1 MSVADPPHVEAQTP
15 AASAGP
21 GLGQHVR
28 GSNLVLAASGI
39 GAVLELGSQVMAV
52 RYLSTSAFGA
62 FAFALA
68 VALFLQGVAQFGMP
82 LAVSRFAPMR
92 REAEDHGGVVG
103 VVAIAMGV
111 ALGLGALLAI
121 LVLAFALVAPGS
133 VVSPASAHALRLLAL
148 MIPLEA
154 MIAVST
160 SVFAVFGRTR
170 AIIIRGSLITPA
182 LKCAA
187 TAAVVLAGGGV
198 TALAGGYLA
207 ASAIGAVLAGWLV
220 VGILRETGLVTRLP
234 GPRAW
239 RGPRG
244 WRGPRAWGTREVL
257 PFAAVA
263 LSTTLVWSV
272 LEMSDAI
279 LLGFL
284 KGPDDVAELRAIT
297 PLMRGHTL
305 ISAAFIVFF
314 SPLAATYLARADKR
328 GMQELYVRTSAWLAT
343 LAFPLLLMTSAF
355 AGVLVNAL
363 YGARYAGS
371 STVLLILSIGY
382 FVQTASGFNGQTL
395 KIHGLLRFTM
405 AVDACAMVVNLG
417 VNLLLIP
424 RYGATGAAIGTTST
438 LLAHNTLKQIGMRR
452 FTGVH
457 LGDHGFLRLIG
468 VGAALVAAVSVLS
481 IVATPSLPVALAITA
496 LSTVV
501 LVRTTGGIL
510 RVPEY
515 FPAVLRVPVLR
526 WLVAERGGRP

>member
-1 MSVADPPHVEAQTP
+1 VTVASTPPGEVAP
-15 AASAGP
+15 D
-21 GLGQHVR
+21 GLGRHFR
-28 GSNLVLAASGI
+28 GSNLVLVASGI
-39 GAVLELGSQVMAV
+39 GAILELGAQVMAV
-52 RYLSTSAFGA
+52 RHLSTSAFGA

-68 VALFLQGVAQFGMP
+68 IALFLQGIAQFGMP
-82 LAVSRFAPMR
+82 LAVSRFAPML
-92 REAEDHGGVVG
+92 READDKGGVAG
-103 VVAIAMGV
+103 VIAIAMSV
-111 ALGLGALLAI
+111 ALALGG
-121 LVLAFALVAPGS
+121 VLAAVVTAFAVLAPPS
-133 VVSPASAHALRLLAL
+133 VLSPASAHALRVLAL
-148 MIPLEA
+148 MIPFEA
-154 MIAVST
+154 VIAVAT

-170 AIIIRGSLITPA
+170 AIIVRGSLVTPG

-187 TAAVVLAGGGV
+187 TVAVVLNGGGV
-198 TALAGGYLA
+198 IALAAGYLA
-207 ASAIGAVLAGWLV
+207 ASATGAALATWLV
-220 VGILRETGLVTRLP
+220 VRILRDTGLAARL
-234 GPRAW
+234 
-239 RGPRG
+239 RGPRH
-244 WRGPRAWGTREVL
+244 WPARDVL

-263 LSTTLVWSV
+263 LTTTLVWSV

-284 KGPDDVAELRAIT
+284 RGPQDVAELRAIT

-305 ISAAFIVFF
+305 LSAAFIVFF
-314 SPLAATYLARADKR
+314 TPLAATYLARADAP

-355 AGVLVNAL
+355 AGVVVDAL

-405 AVDACAMVVNLG
+405 AVDACAMIVNLG

-457 LGDHGFLRLIG
+457 LADRGFLRLL
-468 VGAALVAAVSVLS
+468 GAGAVLLACVVVVAQL
-481 IVATPSLPVALAITA
+481 ATPTLPVALVITA
-496 LSTVV
+496 VATAV
-501 LVRTTGGIL
+501 LVRTGGDVL
-510 RVPEY
+510 RIPEY
-515 FPAVLRVPVLR
+515 FPASRRVPVLR
-526 WLVAERGGRP
+526 WLVAARGQRP

>member
-1 MSVADPPHVEAQTP
+1 VPIASPPQSQVE
-15 AASAGP
+15 SP
-21 GLGQHVR
+21 GLGQHFR
-28 GSNLVLAASGI
+28 GSNLVLAASAI
-39 GAVLELGSQVMAV
+39 GAFLELGAQVMAV

-68 VALFLQGVAQFGMP
+68 VTLFLQGVAQFGMP
-82 LAVSRFAPMR
+82 LAVSRFAPML
-92 REAEDHGGVVG
+92 REDDDEGGVVA
-103 VVAIAMGV
+103 VVAIAIGV
-111 ALGLGALLAI
+111 ALGLGA
-121 LVLAFALVAPGS
+121 VLAVGVTAFAVVAPAS
-133 VVSPASAHALRLLAL
+133 ILSAASAHALRILAL

-154 MIAVST
+154 VIAVAT

-170 AIIIRGSLITPA
+170 AIIVRGSLLTPG

-198 TALAGGYLA
+198 PALAA
-207 ASAIGAVLAGWLV
+207 AYVASSAIGGVVACWLV
-220 VGILRETGLVTRLP
+220 LGILRDTGLMARL
-234 GPRAW
+234 
-239 RGPRG
+239 RGPRQ
-244 WRGPRAWGTREVL
+244 WPTRDL
-257 PFAAVA
+257 MPFAAVA
-263 LSTTLVWSV
+263 LTTTLVWSV

-284 KGPDDVAELRAIT
+284 RGPDDVAELRAIT

-314 SPLAATYLARADKR
+314 TPLAATYLARADAR

-355 AGVLVNAL
+355 AGVLVDAL

-382 FVQTASGFNGQTL
+382 FAQTASGFNGQTL

-405 AVDACAMVVNLG
+405 AVDACAMIVNLG
-417 VNLLLIP
+417 VNVLLIP
-424 RYGATGAAIGTTST
+424 KYGATGAAIGTTST

-457 LGDHGFLRLIG
+457 LADRGFLRLLG
-468 VGAALVAAVSVLS
+468 VGAALLGGVVVLARLAAPTLPLALVTTA
-481 IVATPSLPVALAITA
+481 VATAVLIRTA
-496 LSTVV
+496 GGV
-501 LVRTTGGIL
+501 LQI
-510 RVPEY
+510 PEY
-515 FPAVLRVPVLR
+515 FPASRRVPVLR
-526 WLVAERGGRP
+526 WLVADRGHGA

>member
-15 AASAGP
+15 AASSGP

-111 ALGLGALLAI
+111 ALGLGAILAI
-121 LVLAFALVAPGS
+121 LVLAFALVAPAS
-133 VVSPASAHALRLLAL
+133 VVSPASAHAVRLLAL

-154 MIAVST
+154 LIAVAT

-187 TAAVVLAGGGV
+187 TATVVLAGGGV

-207 ASAIGAVLAGWLV
+207 ASAIGAALACWLV
-220 VGILRETGLVTRLP
+220 VGILRETGLVARL
-234 GPRAW
+234 
-239 RGPRG
+239 
-244 WRGPRAWGTREVL
+244 RGPRAWGTREVL

-355 AGVLVNAL
+355 AGVLVDAL

-371 STVLLILSIGY
+371 GTVLLILSIGY

-424 RYGATGAAIGTTST
+424 KYGATGAAIGTTST

-457 LGDHGFLRLIG
+457 LGDRGFLRLLG
-468 VGAALVAAVSVLS
+468 VGAALLAAVSVLS
-481 IVATPSLPVALAITA
+481 AVAAPPLWLALAITVLCTA
-496 LSTVV
+496 V
-501 LVRTTGGIL
+501 LVRTAGDVL
-510 RVPEY
+510 RVPEF
-515 FPAVLRVPVLR
+515 FPAALRVPVLR
-526 WLVAERGGRP
+526 WLVAERGGRS

>member
-1 MSVADPPHVEAQTP
+1 VTT
-15 AASAGP
+15 ASAP
-21 GLGQHVR
+21 QSAVASQGLGQNLR
-28 GSNLVLAASGI
+28 GSNLVLAASAI

-52 RYLSTSAFGA
+52 RYLSTPAFGA

-82 LAVSRFAPMR
+82 LAVSRFAPML
-92 REAEDHGGVVG
+92 READDDGGVMG
-103 VVAIAMGV
+103 VVAIAI
-111 ALGLGALLAI
+111 GAA
-121 LVLAFALVAPGS
+121 LVLGTVLAGLVMAFALVAPPGVLS
-133 VVSPASAHALRLLAL
+133 PVSADALRILAL

-154 MIAVST
+154 VIAVAT

-170 AIIIRGSLITPA
+170 AIIVRGALLTPG

-187 TAAVVLAGGGV
+187 TAVVVLAGGGV
-198 TALAGGYLA
+198 TALATAYVA
-207 ASAIGAVLAGWLV
+207 SSAIGAVVACWLV
-220 VGILRETGLVTRLP
+220 LGILRQTGLMTGL
-234 GPRAW
+234 
-239 RGPRG
+239 RGPRR
-244 WRGPRAWGTREVL
+244 WPTRDVL

-284 KGPDDVAELRAIT
+284 RGPDDVAELRAIT

-314 SPLAATYLARADKR
+314 TPLAATYLARADGR
-328 GMQELYVRTSAWLAT
+328 AMQELYVRTSAWLAT

-355 AGVLVNAL
+355 AGVLVDAL

-371 STVLLILSIGY
+371 SSVLLILSIGY

-405 AVDACAMVVNLG
+405 AVDACAMIVNIG

-424 RYGATGAAIGTTST
+424 RLGATGAAIGTTST
-438 LLAHNTLKQIGMRR
+438 LLAHNTLKQLGMRR
-452 FTGVH
+452 FTGIH
-457 LGDHGFLRLIG
+457 LVDSGFLRLLG
-468 VGAALVAAVSVLS
+468 LGAALLGAVVVVGQLAAP
-481 IVATPSLPVALAITA
+481 TLPVALAITA
-496 LSTVV
+496 VATAV
-501 LVRTTGGIL
+501 LVRTAGDVLQIA
-510 RVPEY
+510 ES
-515 FPAVLRVPVLR
+515 FPASRRLPVLR
-526 WLVAERGGRP
+526 WLVPDRRLRS